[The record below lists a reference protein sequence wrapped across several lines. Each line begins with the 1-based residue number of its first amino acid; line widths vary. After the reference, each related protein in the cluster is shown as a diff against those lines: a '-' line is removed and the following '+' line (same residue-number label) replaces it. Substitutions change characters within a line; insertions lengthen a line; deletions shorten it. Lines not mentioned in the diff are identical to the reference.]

1 MAINCRD
8 GRCFL
13 TARVRCSADVHS
25 VNDYAFTFVDA
36 PHTRISVAVNF
47 EFVIESRGRSPT
59 PKLAVTVM
67 PSCREKRIRR
77 FYQQTIQ
84 RLRKEFSWMVGMRA
98 FGASHALSSALS
110 HSAPSTLLQPG
121 QNAWWW
127 REVLRDYHYENSC
140 YQNAWKTGGK
150 CMEIW
155 SKEKRVTWGR
165 VEEVHTTCDFLEWHQ
180 YKKRKPIWNHKDKDG
195 RNDARMVYEM
205 DSQNWT
211 VTHDA
216 SCTICLVGN

>member
-84 RLRKEFSWMVGMRA
+84 RLRKFSWVVGMRA

-121 QNAWWW
+121 QNA
-127 REVLRDYHYENSC
+127 
-140 YQNAWKTGGK
+140 
-150 CMEIW
+150 
-155 SKEKRVTWGR
+155 
-165 VEEVHTTCDFLEWHQ
+165 
-180 YKKRKPIWNHKDKDG
+180 
-195 RNDARMVYEM
+195 
-205 DSQNWT
+205 
-211 VTHDA
+211 
-216 SCTICLVGN
+216 